1 MGFGVVYDDDTSLQE
16 DGETRVLGYARAIGD
31 GEVVYIGLGHCHVG
45 RDSSPSPVDPSI
57 DPDGKMPAEFHSV
70 WQSDAFNR
78 LLENGIEWGLEN
90 D

>member
-1 MGFGVVYDDDTSLQE
+1 
-16 DGETRVLGYARAIGD
+16 
-31 GEVVYIGLGHCHVG
+31 
-45 RDSSPSPVDPSI
+45 
-57 DPDGKMPAEFHSV
+57 MPAEFHSV